1 MQTSKFI
8 LILQKHVTEMAPFD
22 FQIFKKQEI
31 GRTNTSHFYG
41 ETRGQPPLYITL

>member
-22 FQIFKKQEI
+22 FQIFKTARDRQD
-31 GRTNTSHFYG
+31 
-41 ETRGQPPLYITL
+41 